1 MSFPKKIVLT
11 YAKSLFQTIKN
22 TQNSK
27 EKRITFD
34 VNQVASYVSQ
44 SEERIFVPDVFIIGE
59 ELNLVRTGILSS
71 KQVTNF
77 FKNPTYLEQQKL
89 EILLN
94 VFPGLTLTMKS
105 FLKVLTERSHLSL
118 IPEISEE
125 YNSVLGKIKNLT
137 KVKLIVASAL
147 DENFG
152 NNLLRS
158 LKKVTKSDEIIL
170 TIAYNPQLLGGLILE
185 YNSVAIDASILKEFS
200 LFFTEI

>member
-1 MSFPKKIVLT
+1 MSFANKLVTT
-11 YAKSLFQTIKN
+11 YAKSLIQNGNNSLSLKKDELYNVATITSSDQK
-22 TQNSK
+22 
-27 EKRITFD
+27 
-34 VNQVASYVSQ
+34 
-44 SEERIFVPDVFIIGE
+44 IFSPDIFILGE
-59 ELNLVRTGILSS
+59 ELLLLRSIIISS
-71 KQVTNF
+71 KKIKEF